1 MSEFSGG
8 DLRLIQSSSLVFF
21 KLLCIPASLSGR
33 VDVDIV
39 VLLSDSV

>member
-8 DLRLIQSSSLVFF
+8 DLRLIQSSSLFF